1 MSQRPSHPVL
11 LVGVNVAQSSVLGQ
25 FVFKNSASSKD
36 QAPQTL
42 YCINDDIRK
51 DMSVVPSPLSLKHTE
66 RE

>member
-1 MSQRPSHPVL
+1 MSQRPSHPML
-11 LVGVNVAQSSVLGQ
+11 LVGVKVVQSIVFGQ
-25 FVFKNSASSKD
+25 LVFRNSASSKD

-42 YCINDDIRK
+42 YCINDDIKK